1 MNYLAK
7 ITTNP
12 IINAVFIAWFI
23 AQFLKVI
30 IVLITDKKI
39 DFSRF
44 VGAGG
49 MPSSHSSTV
58 CALAVCIG
66 RVHGVASTEFA
77 ICVVFSLVVMYD
89 ATGVRRAAGQQA
101 AILNK
106 MINNWHTEEDD
117 FLEIK
122 LKELLGHTPVQVIF
136 GSVIGIIVG
145 LLYNLQ
151 LYN

>member
-1 MNYLAK
+1 MDYLAK
-7 ITTNP
+7 ITSNP
-12 IINAVFIAWFI
+12 IINATFIAWFI

-58 CALAVCIG
+58 CALSVCVA
-66 RVHGVASTEFA
+66 RMHGVASTEFA
-77 ICVVFSLVVMYD
+77 ICFVFSLVVMYD

-106 MINNWHTEEDD
+106 MITNWHTEDDD